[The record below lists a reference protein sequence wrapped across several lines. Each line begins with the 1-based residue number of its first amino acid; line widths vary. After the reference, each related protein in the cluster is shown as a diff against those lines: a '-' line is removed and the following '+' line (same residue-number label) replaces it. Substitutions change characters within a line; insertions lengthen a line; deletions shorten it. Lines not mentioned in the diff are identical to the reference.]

1 MNRSSGVELDG
12 RCPSDLISDVDHVS
26 SRGQLW
32 WKNELKSVGVGS
44 GASDGLLDERSVY
57 WLCPACVPAAH

>member
-12 RCPSDLISDVDHVS
+12 RCASDLISDVDHVS

-32 WKNELKSVGVGS
+32 RKNGSKSVRVGS
-44 GASDGLLDERSVY
+44 GARDELLGERSVY
-57 WLCPACVPAAH
+57 

>member
-12 RCPSDLISDVDHVS
+12 RCPSDLISDVDDVS

-32 WKNELKSVGVGS
+32 WKNELKSARVGS
-44 GASDGLLDERSVY
+44 GARDELLGERSVY
-57 WLCPACVPAAH
+57 